1 MKPGLP
7 QGIEVLVR
15 KAAVD
20 ESFRARLLAARA
32 AAATDIGL
40 ELTAAEAA
48 MLAVVPES
56 QLDAI
61 VARVDVPVEH
71 RRAFLGQAATAMLA
85 ALAAMAAD
93 IPQANAG
100 KFGGIGGGGVRVSGP
115 RYNRTLP
122 IAPQVI
128 MVIAKELD
136 IDKDQIS
143 PQTDLAQD
151 LHATWQQIAA
161 IRMAIGKHF
170 GLILN
175 YDRFRKLRTVGEV
188 VAYIERAVKQ
198 TEPKSEMPKPPAGDG
213 S

>member
-71 RRAFLGQAATAMLA
+71 RRAFLGQAAAAMLA

-100 KFGGIGGGGVRVSGP
+100 KFLGGGGGGCRAFE
-115 RYNRTLP
+115 RLLP
-122 IAPQVI
+122 AEPEVI
-128 MVIAKELD
+128 KIIAKELD
-136 IDKDQIS
+136 LEENQIS
-143 PQTDLAQD
+143 SKTELGRDLQPTLEQT
-151 LHATWQQIAA
+151 AA
-161 IRMAIGKHF
+161 IRMAIKERF
-170 GLILN
+170 GIALS
-175 YDRFRKLRTVGEV
+175 YDRFRRFRTVGAI
-188 VAYIERAVKQ
+188 VAYIERNLQ
-198 TEPKSEMPKPPAGDG
+198 SRERPKPKAPKPKARGG